1 MPMTMKKLLSIAG
14 LGLFLLSVTPG
25 LSCAGSAASTDNAPV
40 ETKAV
45 HVEEEAPVTI
55 YLVRHGEKSDDDPRD
70 PTLSED
76 GVNRALQ
83 LARVLQD
90 EDIDAL
96 FATPLKRTQDTVAP
110 LAAAHDVAVTTIMD
124 VEEQIQALLALPAG
138 ATAVL
143 AGHSNTVPALIAG
156 LGGEVSGTIA
166 GRAGPQLADDSY
178 DRFLVMVLSAP
189 GTGTGPRLLRLL
201 ELRYGQP

>member
-1 MPMTMKKLLSIAG
+1 MAMKKALSTVHV
-14 LGLFLLSVTPG
+14 LLFLLLASPG
-25 LSCAGSAASTDNAPV
+25 LPWADMAAGADSTAADRTV
-40 ETKAV
+40 ETAPAQ
-45 HVEEEAPVTI
+45 APVTI

-76 GVNRALQ
+76 GLNRALQ

-90 EDIDAL
+90 ENIHAL
-96 FATPLKRTQDTVAP
+96 FATPLKRTQDTLAP
-110 LAAAHDVAVTTIMD
+110 LAAAQDVAVTTIMD

-166 GRAGPQLADDSY
+166 GRAGAQLADNSY
-178 DRFLVMVLSAP
+178 DRFLVVVLSAP
-189 GTGTGPRLLRLL
+189 GSGTGPRLLRLL